1 MDYKYNTQEYKT
13 QRRRLRRKT
22 LWLRLRKK
30 VLVVAQQLSSLSV
43 FAMLWTSAHNPS
55 LSFTISWSLFKLM
68 SIEKVMPS
76 NHLVLCHPLVL
87 LPSIFTSIRVFSN
100 EWTLCI
106 RWPKYWSFNF
116 NISPSSEYSEL
127 ISFKTDWF
135 DLLAVQ
141 GNLKSHL

>member
-30 VLVVAQQLSSLSV
+30 VLVVAQQLGSLSV

-141 GNLKSHL
+141 RNLKSHL